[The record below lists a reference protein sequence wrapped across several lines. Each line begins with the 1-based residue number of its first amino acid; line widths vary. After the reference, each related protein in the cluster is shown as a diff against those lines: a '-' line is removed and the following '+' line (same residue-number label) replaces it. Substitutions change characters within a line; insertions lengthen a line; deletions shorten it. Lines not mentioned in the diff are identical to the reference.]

1 MPHEDDGATA
11 QSILRMKVRGRVR
24 YVLIDENPIS
34 YHPPTEW
41 PERQKS
47 TMPPK
52 MPEPANPREAAIQ
65 KVLQQLSLG
74 LQAAIEMNLPTVAIA
89 VGKAIDEAKWELE
102 ILAADGALNSGRPFS
117 PETLATRW
125 SCSAAHIR
133 NLIKAGKLDGFWLG
147 GQLLRIPA
155 VEVRRFE
162 KEGPKIAP
170 SKGHLSGDGPAA

>member
-1 MPHEDDGATA
+1 MQKEDDGTSQAVLHVK
-11 QSILRMKVRGRVR
+11 INGRRR
-24 YVLIDENPIS
+24 YVLIDEG
-34 YHPPTEW
+34 TERPEVR
-41 PERQKS
+41 PERSPKMQKRA
-47 TMPPK
+47 MPPR
-52 MPEPANPREAAIQ
+52 MPEAVNPREAAIQ
-65 KVLQQLSLG
+65 NVLQQLSLG

-125 SCSAAHIR
+125 SCSAGHIR

-147 GQLLRIPA
+147 EQLLRIPA

-162 KEGPKIAP
+162 KEGPKMAP
-170 SKGHLSGDGPAA
+170 VK